1 MAAVVTVNKFIP
13 TKGFVT
19 SRRVRYGTNSAL
31 FVHALVPAAAAN
43 GYNAVAGSEAGFR
56 DGSSAFNMSCLD
68 TNATALNVGF
78 CQASDTTGAAS
89 TTTFFSVPAATSFRM
104 VFDVNYWTN
113 RSTTVLG
120 ASKAQVGLMAIAAAD
135 FSTDISTIPQKAANS
150 AIYVEFCQNKM
161 RLFVGTTASAY
172 VAIPTTLLEFSVR
185 VEYIAGVGAF
195 LYLNNSKV
203 ATVQSTTATTALQVF
218 ARAGH
223 TTDYATATDS
233 PIRFEL
239 DSVSVAIDKT

>member
-1 MAAVVTVNKFIP
+1 MTAVVTVNKFIP
-13 TKGFVT
+13 TKGMAT

-43 GYNAVAGSEAGFR
+43 GYSAVTDAEAGFR

-89 TTTFFSVPAATSFRM
+89 TSTFFSVPAATSFRM

-113 RSTTVLG
+113 RSTTVVG

-135 FSTDISTIPQKAANS
+135 FTTDISTIPQKASNS
-150 AIYVEFCQNKM
+150 AIYVEFMNNKM
-161 RLFVGTTASAY
+161 RLFFGTTASAY
-172 VAIPTTLLEFSVR
+172 VDVPSTLTSFSCR
-185 VEYIAGVGAF
+185 VEYRAGRGAR
-195 LYLNNSKV
+195 LYLNNKFV
-203 ATVQSTTATTALQVF
+203 ASVDSTTATTALQVF

-239 DSVSVAIDKT
+239 DSLSVAFDKV